1 MRRRRQQL
9 PWIQQNSRFLLGAIA
24 SIGAIGTAYL
34 TYIKLSGG
42 SAACPTS
49 GCNQV
54 LSSPYATLFGSIP
67 LTIFGFLAYAGMMTF
82 ALAPL
87 AINPET
93 NKALRSKLDNVSWLF
108 LFMGALAMTVF
119 SGYLMYILTTE
130 IKAACTYCIGSALL
144 SLSLLI
150 ITLVGRAWDD
160 FGQLVFTGFLVF
172 MVTLVGTLGIYSGVT
187 SAGEASGGQRVA
199 ENAPPPI
206 ATASGPSEIALAKHL
221 QSLGAKKFGAYW
233 CPHCHDQQALFGQE
247 AFSYVEYVECAPDGY
262 ETQMDF
268 CRSTGITG
276 FPTWEING
284 ELYDGVRPLNELADI
299 SGYEGPRDF
308 QN

>member
-9 PWIQQNSRFLLGAIA
+9 PWIQRNSRFMLGAIA
-24 SIGAIGTAYL
+24 SIGAVGTAYL
-34 TYIKLSGG
+34 TYIKFAGG

-54 LSSPYATLFGSIP
+54 LSSPYATVFGLP
-67 LTIFGFLAYAGMMTF
+67 LTLFGFLAYAAMITF

-87 AINPET
+87 AVKEEN
-93 NKALRSKLDNVSWLF
+93 NKALRSKLEDTSWLF

-130 IKAACTYCIGSALL
+130 IQTACIYCIGSALL
-144 SLSLLI
+144 SVSLLTV
-150 ITLVGRAWDD
+150 TLLGRAWED
-160 FGQLVFTGFLVF
+160 FGQLAFTGFLVF
-172 MVTLVGTLGIYSGVT
+172 MVTLVGTLGVYSGIT
-187 SAGEASGGQRVA
+187 SAGESTGGQVIA

-206 ATASGPSEIALAKHL
+206 TTPSGPSEIALAQHL

-247 AFSYVEYVECAPDGY
+247 AFSYIDYVECAADGY
-262 ETQMDF
+262 ETQMEL
-268 CRSTGITG
+268 CQAAGVRG

-299 SGYEGPRDF
+299 SGYTGPRDF

>member
-9 PWIQQNSRFLLGAIA
+9 PWIQRNSRFVLGAIA

-34 TYIKLSGG
+34 TYIKLAGG
-42 SAACPTS
+42 SAACPTT

-54 LSSPYATLFGSIP
+54 LSSPYATVFGLP
-67 LTIFGFLAYAGMMTF
+67 LTIFGFLAYAGMITL
-82 ALAPL
+82 ALVPL
-87 AINPET
+87 AVSEET
-93 NKALRSKLDNVSWLF
+93 NKVLRNKLESTSWLF
-108 LFMGALAMTVF
+108 LFIGAAAMTVF

-130 IKAACTYCIGSALL
+130 IQAACIYCIGSALL
-144 SLSLLI
+144 SLSLLV
-150 ITLVGRAWDD
+150 ITLLGRVWDD
-160 FGQLVFTGFLVF
+160 VGQLVFTGFLVF
-172 MVTLVGTLGIYSGVT
+172 MVTLVGTLGVYSGVN
-187 SAGEASGGQRVA
+187 ASGESTGGQVVA

-206 ATASGPSEIALAKHL
+206 TTASGPSEIALAKHL

-247 AFSYVEYVECAPDGY
+247 AFSYIEYVECAPDGY
-262 ETQMDF
+262 ETQTAV
-268 CRSTGITG
+268 CQSTGIQG

-299 SGYEGPRDF
+299 SGYDGPRDF